1 LLRRGN
7 EWIIRT
13 GDLERAD
20 IESGYSMLDSLIL
33 VVFPA
38 LMAYAAFSDLFT
50 MTIAN
55 WISIAL
61 VAAFVVIAALTGL
74 PFQTILLHL
83 ACGLSVLAV
92 TFVLFSLGQIGGGD
106 AKFAAT
112 TALWLGFEH
121 LAEYALIAS
130 LIGGVLTLGILA
142 FRKMPLPVWARS
154 RVWIDRLHDAKVGA
168 PYGIA
173 LAITGLL
180 LYPQSLLFLK
190 TLGA

>member
-1 LLRRGN
+1 
-7 EWIIRT
+7 
-13 GDLERAD
+13 
-20 IESGYSMLDSLIL
+20 MLDFSVL

-50 MTIAN
+50 MTISN
-55 WISIAL
+55 WISVVLI
-61 VAAFVVIAALTGL
+61 AAFVGIALLAGV
-74 PFQTILLHL
+74 PASTILLHL
-83 ACGLSVLAV
+83 ACGLSVLAI

-121 LAEYALIAS
+121 LAEFGLVAS
-130 LIGGVLTLGILA
+130 LLGGVLTLGILA
-142 FRKMPLPVWARS
+142 FRRLPLPDWARG

-173 LAITGLL
+173 LASAGVL
-180 LYPQSLLFLK
+180 LYPESLLFLK